1 MNKNQDENRCLAF
14 YNFAEEQRKIWF
26 WDVRFNALFQGTIDG
41 GVAEPLWGNMNDETG
56 MDSLYSK
63 VMKCGHKIIGIPM
76 CTDHILSYDLSTK
89 VANLISVAIQDWGN
103 KHTLKRGRFWD
114 GVVYGDYLFMIGFWS
129 AKVLKFDIVNEKIVD
144 VIDLYEELKI
154 PFEERTLSFK
164 NALAIDGKIWI
175 PSYVKNYIFAL
186 DPNNM
191 KYTKIEMKKKGN
203 GFSDIAYDGEDIWL
217 SPRERG
223 QFVKWNVQKNE
234 ISLYD
239 NYPAEFH
246 MEDQANVSVIKCC
259 NGKVYVFPNKADK
272 VFSIKKNADNAEMCV
287 ENAFNHYY
295 ESLGTSNEAL
305 KYLFV
310 QKIGEKLYSFCR
322 ESKRVLSYDTE
333 KGTLS
338 VLKYTISEE
347 ESLRMSLQRGN
358 AVPEECGSLSLFI
371 KCILG

>member
-76 CTDHILSYDLSTK
+76 CTDNILIYDISTK
-89 VANLISVAIQDWGN
+89 EAKLISVAIQDWGN

-203 GFSDIAYDGEDIWL
+203 GFSDI
-217 SPRERG
+217 S
-223 QFVKWNVQKNE
+223 
-234 ISLYD
+234 
-239 NYPAEFH
+239 
-246 MEDQANVSVIKCC
+246 
-259 NGKVYVFPNKADK
+259 
-272 VFSIKKNADNAEMCV
+272 
-287 ENAFNHYY
+287 
-295 ESLGTSNEAL
+295 
-305 KYLFV
+305 
-310 QKIGEKLYSFCR
+310 
-322 ESKRVLSYDTE
+322 
-333 KGTLS
+333 
-338 VLKYTISEE
+338 
-347 ESLRMSLQRGN
+347 
-358 AVPEECGSLSLFI
+358 
-371 KCILG
+371 